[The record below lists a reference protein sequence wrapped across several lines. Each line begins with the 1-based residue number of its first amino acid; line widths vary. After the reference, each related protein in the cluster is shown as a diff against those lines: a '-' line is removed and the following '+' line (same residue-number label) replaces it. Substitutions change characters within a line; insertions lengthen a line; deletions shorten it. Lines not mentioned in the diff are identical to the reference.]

1 MTTYTIHFATAF
13 TRFPAG
19 RFKIHGP
26 YTGEGF
32 RDDILI
38 PALEAHPHVTVDFD
52 EVMGLGS
59 GFLEETFGG
68 LIRKGYTVADL
79 RTRLE
84 LVDIPCPA
92 DVDRAWGFME
102 DAETPVVR
110 QTLKEM
116 RRKKR

>member
-1 MTTYTIHFATAF
+1 MTHTIPFVAEF
-13 TRFPAG
+13 TRYPAG

-38 PALEAHPHVTVDFD
+38 PALEAHPHVTIDFD
-52 EVMGLGS
+52 DVMGLGS

-84 LVDIPCPA
+84 LVGCLPS
-92 DVDRAWGFME
+92 DVERAWGFME
-102 DAETPVVR
+102 DAEAPPAR